1 MDSQPNERPNG
12 QAPQISPY
20 ALYVAAIAIG
30 AACLVYFLSMWAF
43 GDLFGDPSTVLGS
56 LFTLIGTV
64 AGAYFGIKVSNDTS
78 QRAQGAIERA
88 HGRTEEASVRAE
100 QAHGT
105 AEQAL
110 AELDP
115 SVARRIVSGESGEA
129 PS

>member
-1 MDSQPNERPNG
+1 M
-12 QAPQISPY
+12 SPY
-20 ALYVAAIAIG
+20 AFYVAAIAIG
-30 AACLVYFLSMWAF
+30 SACLVYFLSMWAF
-43 GDLFGDPSTVLGS
+43 GDLFKDASTVLGS

-88 HGRTEEASVRAE
+88 HGRTEEASLRAE

-115 SVARRIVSGESGEA
+115 PVARRIVSGESGET

>member
-1 MDSQPNERPNG
+1 
-12 QAPQISPY
+12 
-20 ALYVAAIAIG
+20 
-30 AACLVYFLSMWAF
+30 
-43 GDLFGDPSTVLGS
+43 VLGS
-56 LFTLIGTV
+56 LFTPIGTV

-88 HGRTEEASVRAE
+88 HNRTEEARLRAE

-115 SVARRIVSGESGEA
+115 SVARRIVWGEFGEA